1 MTLIQLLNTVQLSA
15 NKVHNCMKTERVSRP
30 VILGLKTDL
39 QYISIKETN
48 YFLLLRVKPPI
59 CNFGHSND
67 KGTISLSPEKL
78 FKY

>member
-15 NKVHNCMKTERVSRP
+15 NKVHNCMNTERVSRP

-48 YFLLLRVKPPI
+48 YFYYCAL
-59 CNFGHSND
+59 NH
-67 KGTISLSPEKL
+67 L
-78 FKY
+78 FVTSVIVTTKELYL